1 MKYIYKDWLIDIL
14 RKCFVLFIEMNRL
27 GKNGTLTMEAKNIQ
41 QLILYEDNISLLD
54 LVYIFCRQQY
64 FYKDIKKHFKT
75 INHHNN
81 KATWKDVLLSHPL
94 VKNV

>member
-41 QLILYEDNISLLD
+41 QLILYEDNLIWFTYFADNNIFTKISKN
-54 LVYIFCRQQY
+54 ISKQSIIITTRPHGKMFC
-64 FYKDIKKHFKT
+64 
-75 INHHNN
+75 
-81 KATWKDVLLSHPL
+81 
-94 VKNV
+94 